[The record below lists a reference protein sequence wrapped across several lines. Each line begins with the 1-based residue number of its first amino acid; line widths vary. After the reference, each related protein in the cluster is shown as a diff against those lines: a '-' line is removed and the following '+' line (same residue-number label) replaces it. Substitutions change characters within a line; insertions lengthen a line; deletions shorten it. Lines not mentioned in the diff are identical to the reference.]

1 MENHKQQPWH
11 SMPLEEVYRDYQT
24 SEDGL
29 SDAEAAKRLKEYG
42 KNELRQSPPKSVG
55 KMFFEQLTDVM
66 VLILLGA
73 ALLSGLLNEWI
84 EAIVIL
90 TIVIVNAII
99 GVVQEK
105 KPPMLWLPC
114 AVSVL
119 RRHVCCATGKKALS
133 QPVNSYLETSYIW
146 RTAVLFPPIC
156 G

>member
-99 GVVQEK
+99 GVIQEK
-105 KPPMLWLPC
+105 KSLRCFGCLAQSQFSAGTC
-114 AVSVL
+114 AAQ
-119 RRHVCCATGKKALS
+119 RGRKHCPS
-133 QPVNSYLETSYIW
+133 Q
-146 RTAVLFPPIC
+146 
-156 G
+156 